1 MKASERLTWA
11 VEQLGIQ
18 PGDRV
23 LEVGCGHGVA
33 ASLVCERGGRL
44 VGIDRS
50 RKMIDA
56 ATSRNREHVAAGR
69 ARFENVSLE
78 DADFGAERFDVVFGV
93 HVAALWRS
101 AAARAVVRAH
111 LAPAGALHVL
121 SQVPAS
127 MTADPRGIADALAA
141 QGWEVA
147 EPRVEPL
154 GSGTAF
160 AIVARPT

>member
-1 MKASERLTWA
+1 VGASERLTWA
-11 VEQLGIQ
+11 VARLGIE

-44 VGIDRS
+44 VAIDRS
-50 RKMIDA
+50 QKMIDL
-56 ATSRNREHVAAGR
+56 ATRRNRAHVDAGR
-69 ARFENVSLE
+69 ARFEAVALE
-78 DADFGAERFDVVFGV
+78 DADFEDERFDVVFGV

-101 AAARAVVRAH
+101 AVGLAKVRAH
-111 LAPAGALHVL
+111 LAPGGALHVL

-127 MTADPRGIADALAA
+127 MTADPDGIAAALAA
-141 QGWEVA
+141 HGWEVGLA
-147 EPRVEPL
+147 DVEPV

-160 AIVARPT
+160 AIVARSG